1 MIYVVKIWI
10 DKDNLY
16 AESDSGKVAF
26 YKLSKFKGFK
36 ASQDQLKNF
45 KVLGGK
51 DIYWPELDEDINLEG
66 LFYDN
71 GLCPLTDTEDSVI
84 YRPVPESNEYVAE
97 ELHC

>member
-1 MIYVVKIWI
+1 MSILRRINNEYVVKIWI

-26 YKLSKFKGFK
+26 YKLSKFKGFNK

-51 DIYWPELDEDINLEG
+51 DIYQ
-66 LFYDN
+66 
-71 GLCPLTDTEDSVI
+71 SS
-84 YRPVPESNEYVAE
+84 RR
-97 ELHC
+97 